1 MMSDRGHAWED
12 LREQAEHLGIE
23 NTAALTVE
31 QLRSAIDERHRG
43 ADPQQARAHATGQQP

>member
-1 MMSDRGHAWED
+1 MSDRGHAWED